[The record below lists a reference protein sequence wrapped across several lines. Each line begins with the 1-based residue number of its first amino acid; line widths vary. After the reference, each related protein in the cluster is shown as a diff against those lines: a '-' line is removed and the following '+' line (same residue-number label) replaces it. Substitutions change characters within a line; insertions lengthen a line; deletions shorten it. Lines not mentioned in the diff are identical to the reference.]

1 MKRKINKKFTLI
13 ELLVV
18 IAIIA
23 ILSSMLLPALGKA
36 REKGRSITCLSN
48 CKQIVSALQQ
58 YYVDSNGF
66 YPSDYPT
73 VPGVPYCWTEQVLK
87 YNGYNTA
94 AQLSYNKKIV
104 PKILDC
110 PTNLT
115 IKDSSYM
122 TTNYAMDWDC
132 SYRASNVPL
141 GIIKNLKKP
150 SIATIIVESR
160 VDPADNSTSGR
171 YNWGATSN
179 WVGVYH
185 GTSQT
190 NGAFVDGHATA
201 IPTIPSATNGGR
213 PSLAGKYFVYNQYIS
228 LGF

>member
-1 MKRKINKKFTLI
+1 MKSKINKNFTLI

-23 ILSSMLLPALGKA
+23 ILASMLLPALSKA

-58 YYVDSNGF
+58 YYADYNGF

-94 AQLSYNKKIV
+94 AQLSYCKNIV

-115 IKDSSYM
+115 IIDSSLVN
-122 TTNYAMDWDC
+122 TNYAYDWDY
-132 SYRASNVPL
+132 SYRPGASSVPL
-141 GIIKNLKKP
+141 GMIKTLKKP

-160 VDPADNSTSGR
+160 VDPADNSTNGR
-171 YNWGATSN
+171 YNWGGAN
-179 WVGVYH
+179 WVGIYH
-185 GTSQT
+185 GAMQT
-190 NGAFVDGHATA
+190 NAAFADGHCTA
-201 IPTIPSATNGGR
+201 IPTVPIGGR
-213 PSLAGKYFVYNQYIS
+213 PTLASKYFVYNQYLP
-228 LGF
+228 LGW